1 MKILKRFLGR
11 WSKAGRGLVPE
22 GPGRNDRKGLS
33 LVELFRKFP
42 DDATAERWFEETRWS
57 RQIHCP
63 HCGCFGMI
71 TECPHRKPMA
81 YWCGDCRNH
90 FSVRTRTVLECSKIP
105 LQKWVIA
112 IYLHLSSLKGVSS
125 LKLHRDLHVT
135 QKTAWFLAHRIR
147 EAWSD
152 QEKLSSRRGEIDQA
166 YFGGK
171 EANKHADKRLR
182 ERWMEGKTI
191 VVGMKDRKTGK
202 VAASVVPGETA
213 DILRAFAKKHL
224 RANGTLYS
232 DGASALKDFRWPGRS
247 EFVIHSKGQFSTDGS
262 HTNGIESFWSMIKRA
277 YKGTYHKMSP
287 KHLQRYVDEF
297 VGRHNIRD
305 KDTLE
310 QMEDLVARMV
320 GKRLL
325 YRDLVK

>member
-1 MKILKRFLGR
+1 MPNVPTVIRCLTGAETVESGSVSAPERYCPTPRFPCRR
-11 WSKAGRGLVPE
+11 W
-22 GPGRNDRKGLS
+22 
-33 LVELFRKFP
+33 
-42 DDATAERWFEETRWS
+42 
-57 RQIHCP
+57 
-63 HCGCFGMI
+63 
-71 TECPHRKPMA
+71 
-81 YWCGDCRNH
+81 
-90 FSVRTRTVLECSKIP
+90 VL
-105 LQKWVIA
+105 A

-125 LKLHRDLHVT
+125 MKLHRDLHVT
-135 QKTAWFLAHRIR
+135 QKTAWFMAHRIR

-152 QEKLSSRRGEIDQA
+152 QGKLRSKRGEIDQA

-171 EANKHADKRLR
+171 ERNKHADKKLR

-191 VVGMKDRKTGK
+191 VVGMKDRTTGK
-202 VAASVVPGETA
+202 VAASVIPAETA
-213 DILRAFAKKHL
+213 DILRGFAQKHL
-224 RANGTLYS
+224 RRNGTLYS
-232 DGASALKDFRWPGRS
+232 DGASALKDFKWPGKS

-262 HTNGIESFWSMIKRA
+262 HTNGIESFWSLIKRA
-277 YKGTYHKMSP
+277 YKGTYHQMSP

>member
-22 GPGRNDRKGLS
+22 GPGRNDRKGIS
-33 LVELFRKFP
+33 LIELFQKFP
-42 DDATAERWFEETRWS
+42 DDTTAERWFEEVRWPS
-57 RQIHCP
+57 EIACP
-63 HCGCFGMI
+63 KCGCYGMI
-71 TECPHRKPMA
+71 SRNEQSMP
-81 YWCGDCRNH
+81 YWCGDCRKR
-90 FSVRTRTVLECSKIP
+90 FSVRTGTVLECSNIP

-125 LKLHRDLHVT
+125 MKLHRDLHVT
-135 QKTAWFLAHRIR
+135 QKTAWFMAHRIR

-152 QEKLSSRRGEIDQA
+152 QEKLRSRKGEIDQA
-166 YFGGK
+166 YIGGK

-191 VVGMKDRKTGK
+191 VVGMKDRKTGR
-202 VAASVVPGETA
+202 VAASVVPAETA
-213 DILRAFAKKHL
+213 DILRAFAQKHL
-224 RANGTLYS
+224 RFNGTLYS
-232 DGASALKDFRWPGRS
+232 DGASALKDFKWPGKS

-262 HTNGIESFWSMIKRA
+262 HTNGIESFWSMMKRA
-277 YKGTYHKMSP
+277 YKGTYHVWSP

-310 QMEDLVARMV
+310 QMEDLVAQMV

>member
-1 MKILKRFLGR
+1 MQILKRFLGR
-11 WSKAGRGLVPE
+11 WSKAGRGFLPE
-22 GPGRNDRKGLS
+22 GPGRNDRKGVS

-42 DDATAERWFEETRWS
+42 DDAAAEKWFEETRWS
-57 RQIHCP
+57 KHIHCP
-63 HCGCFGMI
+63 HCGCYGRI
-71 TECPHRKPMA
+71 TECLNRHPRP

-90 FSVRTRTVLECSKIP
+90 FSVRTGTVLSHSKVP

-125 LKLHRDLHVT
+125 MKLHRDLKVT
-135 QKTAWFLAHRIR
+135 QKTAWFMAHRIR

-213 DILRAFAKKHL
+213 DILRGFARKHL
-224 RANGTLYS
+224 RRNGTLYS
-232 DGASALKDFRWPGRS
+232 DGASALKDFKWPGKS

-325 YRDLVK
+325 YRDLIK

>member
-1 MKILKRFLGR
+1 MKRWKRFLGR

-22 GPGRNDRKGLS
+22 EPERKGLS
-33 LVELFRKFP
+33 LIELFARFP
-42 DDATAERWFEETRWS
+42 DDTAAERWLEETRWS
-57 RQIHCP
+57 KQIHCP
-63 HCGCFGMI
+63 HCGCCGMI
-71 TECPHRKPMA
+71 SECPDRRPMP
-81 YWCGDCRNH
+81 YHCGDCRMR
-90 FSVRTRTVLECSKIP
+90 FGVRTGTVLSHSKVP

-125 LKLHRDLHVT
+125 LKLHRDLQVNR
-135 QKTAWFLAHRIR
+135 KTAWFMGHRIR

-152 QEKLSSRRGEIDQA
+152 QKPLRSKIAEIDEA

-171 EANKHADKRLR
+171 ERNKHAEKKLH
-182 ERWMEGKTI
+182 ERWTEGKTA
-191 VVGMKDRKTGK
+191 VVGMKDRRTGK
-202 VAASVVPGETA
+202 VVAEVIPNIENDT
-213 DILRAFAKKHL
+213 LRKFARRHL
-224 RANGTLYS
+224 RRRGTLFS
-232 DGASALKDFRWPGRS
+232 DSAAAYVGFDWPNRN
-247 EFVIHSKGQFSTDGS
+247 EAVAHSREEYVRGDV
-262 HTNGIESFWSMIKRA
+262 HTNGMESFWAVMKRA

-325 YRDLVK
+325 YRDLIK